1 MFYGLFLEAILRVS
15 SHVLVAV
22 PNILFLYLSDRFLA
36 NDQSPYPLT
45 YCLVLRSVEES
56 AICMQ

>member
-1 MFYGLFLEAILRVS
+1 MFYELFLEAILRVS

-45 YCLVLRSVEES
+45 YCLVLRSVE
-56 AICMQ
+56 